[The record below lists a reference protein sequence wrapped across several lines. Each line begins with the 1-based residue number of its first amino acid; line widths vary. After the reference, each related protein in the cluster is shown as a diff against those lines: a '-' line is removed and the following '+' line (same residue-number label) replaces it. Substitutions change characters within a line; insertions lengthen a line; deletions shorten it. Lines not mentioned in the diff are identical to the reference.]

1 MVDSVLAV
9 DDDPAFLAL
18 AVQVL
23 AGLGVDSVLTAVDAA
38 TALTVAM
45 AERPDAALVDVDLP
59 DRDGF
64 ALARE
69 LDRLPWG
76 PRVVLTSTDP
86 EAGRTIAPAVDRPA
100 LPFIA
105 KEDLAGRELRRLLLG
120 E

>member
-1 MVDSVLAV
+1 MDDSVLAV

-23 AGLGVDSVLTAVDAA
+23 TSLGVADVLTAGDAA
-38 TALTVAM
+38 TALGVAL
-45 AERPDAALVDVDLP
+45 AERPGAILVDVDLP

-64 ALARE
+64 DLARE

-76 PRVVLTSTDP
+76 PRVVLTSTDR
-86 EAGRTIAPAVDRPA
+86 EAGRAFVPAADGPVI
-100 LPFIA
+100 PFVA
-105 KEDLAGRELRRLLLG
+105 KEDLAGRELRRFLLG

>member
-9 DDDPAFLAL
+9 DDDPAFLEL

-23 AGLGVDSVLTAVDAA
+23 AGLGVAGVLTAGDAA

-45 AERPDAALVDVDLP
+45 AERPGAVLVDVDLP

-64 ALARE
+64 DLARE

-76 PRVVLTSTDP
+76 PRVVLTSTDRD
-86 EAGRTIAPAVDRPA
+86 AGRTIASAEDRPT

-105 KEDLAGRELRRLLLG
+105 KEDLAGRELRRFLLG

>member
-9 DDDPAFLAL
+9 DDDPDFLAL
-18 AVQVL
+18 AAQVL
-23 AGLGVDSVLTAVDAA
+23 GGLGVTGLLTAADAA
-38 TALTVAM
+38 TALEVAM
-45 AERPDAALVDVDLP
+45 AERPAAILVDVDLP
-59 DRDGF
+59 DRDGID
-64 ALARE
+64 LAHE

-76 PRVVLTSTDP
+76 PRVVLTSTDRD
-86 EAGRTIAPAVDRPA
+86 AARAIAATNGRPA

>member
-9 DDDPAFLAL
+9 DDDPAFVAL

-23 AGLGVDSVLTAVDAA
+23 AGLGVASVVTAGDAA

-45 AERPDAALVDVDLP
+45 AERPAAVLVDVDLP

-64 ALARE
+64 DLARE
-69 LDRLPWG
+69 LEGLPWG
-76 PRVVLTSTDP
+76 PRVVVTSTDRD
-86 EAGRTIAPAVDRPA
+86 AGRAFAATTGRPT

-105 KEDLAGRELRRLLLG
+105 KEDLAGHDLRRLLLEG
-120 E
+120 

>member
-1 MVDSVLAV
+1 MVDSILVV

-18 AVQVL
+18 AAQVL
-23 AGLGVDSVLTAVDAA
+23 AGLGVAVVVTAGDAA
-38 TALTVAM
+38 TAVRVAL
-45 AERPDAALVDVDLP
+45 AERPVAALVDVDLP

-64 ALARE
+64 DLARE

-76 PRVVLTSTDP
+76 PRVVLASTDR
-86 EAGRTIAPAVDRPA
+86 EAGRALVPTEDGPA

-105 KEDLAGRELRRLLLG
+105 KEDLAGHELRQILLG

>member
-9 DDDPAFLAL
+9 DDDPDFLAL

-23 AGLGVDSVLTAVDAA
+23 AGLGVAGVLTAGDAA
-38 TALTVAM
+38 TALEVAL
-45 AERPDAALVDVDLP
+45 AERPGAVLIDVDLP
-59 DRDGF
+59 DRDGID
-64 ALARE
+64 LARE

-76 PRVVLTSTDP
+76 PRVVLTSTDRD
-86 EAGRTIAPAVDRPA
+86 AGRAIAPTDGRPD

-105 KEDLAGRELRRLLLG
+105 KEDLAGRELRGLLLG

>member
-1 MVDSVLAV
+1 MVDSILAV

-23 AGLGVDSVLTAVDAA
+23 AGLAVGTVLTAGDAA
-38 TALTVAM
+38 TALKIAL
-45 AERPDAALVDVDLP
+45 AERPGAILVDVDLP

-64 ALARE
+64 DLARE
-69 LDRLPWG
+69 LDRLPWR
-76 PRVVLTSTDP
+76 PRVALTSTDR
-86 EAGRTIAPAVDRPA
+86 EAGRTISLAVDGRA

-105 KEDLAGRELRRLLLG
+105 KEDLGGCELRQVLLG